1 MRIVL
6 ATSKTCGPCHVIK
19 SKLKKENITVETLE
33 FEDNIEFFKKHQIKT
48 VPKLLI
54 LEGDELKDTI
64 QGVEDI
70 FSKIKETS
78 L

>member
-1 MRIVL
+1 MRVVL
-6 ATSKTCGPCHVIK
+6 ATSKTCGPCHVLK
-19 SKLKKENITVETLE
+19 SKLKKENLTVETLE
-33 FEDNIEFFKKHQIKT
+33 FEDNIDFFKEHQIKA

-54 LEGDELKDTI
+54 FEGDELTDTI
-64 QGVEDI
+64 QGIEDI